1 MKILI
6 TGVAGFIGSSLARKL
21 LKNNN
26 IIIHGIDNFDPYT
39 NKKFQNLRLKDLR
52 KNKNFKFQKIDIRN
66 FTAVK
71 KLLKKNTFD
80 YVYHFAASVGIRY
93 SLVNPKKYVSNNIV
107 GFFNLIENIRRNP
120 PKFFFLLPRAQF
132 MEKVENFL

>member
-71 KLLKKNTFD
+71 KLLKK
-80 YVYHFAASVGIRY
+80 I
-93 SLVNPKKYVSNNIV
+93 P
-107 GFFNLIENIRRNP
+107 LIMSIILKQVLE
-120 PKFFFLLPRAQF
+120 
-132 MEKVENFL
+132 